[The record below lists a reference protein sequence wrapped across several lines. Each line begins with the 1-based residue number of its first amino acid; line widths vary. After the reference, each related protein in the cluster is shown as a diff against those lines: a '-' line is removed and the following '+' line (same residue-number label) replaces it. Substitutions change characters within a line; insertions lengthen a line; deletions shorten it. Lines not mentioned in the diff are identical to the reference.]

1 MNGRTILGVAF
12 WCLGCVAIASAASA
26 AAGPDGAA
34 DDLQHLTL
42 HDAEQRALDNHP
54 EVRARRYTS
63 LAASETVRE
72 AKSAYYPTVL
82 GSVTGAGAQEGT
94 RIAAG
99 GLNNPTIL
107 DRFAAGFAVSQL
119 LTDFGRTN
127 DLVKSQS
134 LRADAQ
140 QQEVASTRDDVVLQ
154 VDRAYFDG
162 LRAQAVLKVAQQT
175 VSARQLVVDQVTAL
189 AASNLKSS
197 LDVSFAKVSLAQAQ
211 LLLVQAQNDVQAAF
225 ATLTAAL
232 GSSAMT
238 SYDLADEPTPPAPTD
253 DRAALIAQALRDRPD
268 VAATRLADQAAQ
280 KFAEAER
287 ALWFPSV
294 AVVGAAGVTPY
305 RELGLTSHYGALGL
319 NVTFPLSNGNLFA
332 ARHAEA
338 AFRAQA
344 ESQVLHDLEN
354 RVTRE
359 VTVSWLDARTAR
371 QRVDLSDQLLA
382 QATDALD
389 LAQQRYRLGLS
400 SIVELTQAELQK
412 TEAEIVQ
419 ATSRYDYQAKIAA
432 LNHALGV
439 RR

>member
-1 MNGRTILGVAF
+1 MRRIVVV
-12 WCLGCVAIASAASA
+12 CVGALLLPLAMSAGA
-26 AAGPDGAA
+26 AA
-34 DDLQHLTL
+34 DDVQRLTL
-42 HDAEQRALDNHP
+42 RDAEQRALDSHP
-54 EVRARRYTS
+54 EIGARRYTS
-63 LAASETVRE
+63 LAAGQVVRE
-72 AKSAYYPTVL
+72 AKSAYYPAVF
-82 GSVTGAGAQEGT
+82 GGITGAGAQEGT

-107 DRFAAGFAVSQL
+107 DRFAAGLSVSQL
-119 LTDFGRTN
+119 LTDFGRTH
-127 DLVKSQS
+127 DLVQGQS
-134 LRADAQ
+134 LRAESQ
-140 QQEVASTRDDVVLQ
+140 QQDVASIRDDVVLQ
-154 VDRAYFDG
+154 VDRAYFEG

-175 VSARQLVVDQVTAL
+175 VEARQLVVDQVSAL

-225 ATLTAAL
+225 ATLTAAI
-232 GSSAMT
+232 GSSTMT
-238 SYDLADEPTPPAPTD
+238 TYELADEPPPAAPGD
-253 DRAALIAQALRDRPD
+253 DRAALVAQALRDRPE
-268 VAATRLADQAAQ
+268 VASTRLADQAAQ
-280 KFAEAER
+280 KFADAER
-287 ALWFPSV
+287 ALWLPTIS
-294 AVVGAAGVTPY
+294 AVGAAGLTPY
-305 RELGLTSHYGALGL
+305 REVGLSSRYAALGV
-319 NVTFPLSNGNLFA
+319 NVTVPLTNGNLYA

-344 ESQVLHDLEN
+344 ESQELRDLEN
-354 RVTRE
+354 RVTRD

-371 QRVDLSDQLLA
+371 QRVDLSAQLLA

-389 LAQQRYRLGLS
+389 LAQQRYKLGLS

-419 ATSRYDYQAKIAA
+419 ATSRYDYQAKVAA

>member
-1 MNGRTILGVAF
+1 MRRLVMGLAGSV
-12 WCLGCVAIASAASA
+12 LVVLAASA
-26 AAGPDGAA
+26 GA
-34 DDLQHLTL
+34 DDLLRLTL
-42 HDAEQRALDNHP
+42 RDAEQRALDNHP
-54 EVRARRYTS
+54 EIRAQHYTS
-63 LAASETVRE
+63 LAAGQVVRE
-72 AKSAYYPTVL
+72 AKSAYYPTVF

-107 DRFAAGFAVSQL
+107 DRFATGLSVSQL
-119 LTDFGRTN
+119 LTDFGRTH
-127 DLVKSQS
+127 DLVKGQS
-134 LRADAQ
+134 LRAEAQ
-140 QQEVASTRDDVVLQ
+140 QQDVVSVRDDVVLQ
-154 VDRAYFDG
+154 VDRAYFEG

-175 VSARQLVVDQVTAL
+175 VEARQLVVDQVSAL

-238 SYDLADEPTPPAPTD
+238 TYELTDEPPPTAPGD

-280 KFAEAER
+280 KFADAER
-287 ALWFPSV
+287 ALWFPSLSL
-294 AVVGAAGVTPY
+294 VGAAGLTPY
-305 RELGLTSHYGALGL
+305 HELGLTNRYAALGV
-319 NVTFPLSNGNLFA
+319 NVTVPLTNGNLFA

-344 ESQVLHDLEN
+344 ESQALRDLEN

-371 QRVDLSDQLLA
+371 QRVDLSEQLLA
-382 QATDALD
+382 QASDAFD
-389 LAQQRYRLGLS
+389 LADQRYKLGLS

-419 ATSRYDYQAKIAA
+419 ATSRYEYQAKVAA

>member
-1 MNGRTILGVAF
+1 VKRGVSIILCLLAVAPAA
-12 WCLGCVAIASAASA
+12 VAA
-26 AAGPDGAA
+26 AA
-34 DDLQHLTL
+34 DDTEHLTL

-54 EVRARRYTS
+54 EIRARNYGA
-63 LAASETVRE
+63 LASGQVVRE
-72 AKSAYYPTVL
+72 VKSTYYPTVQM
-82 GSVTGAGAQEGT
+82 SVTGAEAQEGT

-107 DRFAAGFAVSQL
+107 DRFAGGFAVSQM
-119 LTDFGRTN
+119 LTDFGRTP
-127 DLVKSQS
+127 DLVKSTS
-134 LRADAQ
+134 LRAQAQ
-140 QQEVASTRDDVVLQ
+140 QQDVASVRDDVVLL

-175 VSARQLVVDQVTAL
+175 VDARQLVVDQVSAL

-232 GSSAMT
+232 GSDT
-238 SYDLADEPTPPAPTD
+238 LTTYVLTEEPPPQPPGD
-253 DRAALIAQALRDRPD
+253 DRGALVAQALRDRPD
-268 VAATRLADQAAQ
+268 VAATRLADQAAE
-280 KFAEAER
+280 KFADAER
-287 ALWFPSV
+287 ALWLPTIS
-294 AVVGAAGVTPY
+294 AVGAAGLAPY
-305 RELGLTSHYGALGL
+305 REAGL
-319 NVTFPLSNGNLFA
+319 NSRYAAIGLNMTMPLSNGNLFA

-344 ESQVLHDLEN
+344 QSQALRDLEN

-371 QRVDLSDQLLA
+371 QRVDLSDQLFA
-382 QATDALD
+382 QASDALD
-389 LAQQRYRLGLS
+389 LAQQRYKLGLS
-400 SIVELTQAELQK
+400 SIVELTQAELQQ
-412 TEAEIVQ
+412 TEAQIVQ
-419 ATSRYDYQAKIAA
+419 ATARYDYQAKVAA

-439 RR
+439 RH